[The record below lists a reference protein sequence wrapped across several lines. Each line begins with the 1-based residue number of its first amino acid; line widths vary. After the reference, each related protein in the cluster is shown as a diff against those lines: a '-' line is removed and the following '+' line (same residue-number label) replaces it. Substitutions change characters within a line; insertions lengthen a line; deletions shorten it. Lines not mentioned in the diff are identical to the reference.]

1 MYKFKVYF
9 ELFGKNMYK
18 FKVYFEIFGKKMK
31 TEVYANNPTHAEEK
45 VLERLKIIKVE
56 KIDDIGIMD
65 FLNMIKKY
73 I

>member
-1 MYKFKVYF
+1 MCQRTICRID
-9 ELFGKNMYK
+9 MYK

-31 TEVYANNPTHAEEK
+31 TEVNANNPTHAEEK

-65 FLNMIKKY
+65 FLNGFKKNR
-73 I
+73 

>member
-1 MYKFKVYF
+1 
-9 ELFGKNMYK
+9 MYK

-56 KIDDIGIMD
+56 KIDDFGIMD
-65 FLNMIKKY
+65 LLNDLKK
-73 I
+73 IGKK